1 MELRLIEA
9 ASEIGAG
16 TRGTSMGMA
25 ALRVAAWKLGSELFG
40 HAEESILR
48 DENDVLYED
57 DRSPNAHHIDGLIR
71 FESDLAYEVYKY
83 LRNSVFPIVV
93 GGDHSI
99 AIGSVSGTKMAF
111 PDQRLGVVWID
122 AHADLHSP
130 WTTPSGNVHGMPLA
144 LLMNIEKKGNTD
156 RKVRVFTLDTWDR
169 LRKIGMSGAK
179 LKPVDLVYIG
189 LRDFEPE
196 EEAIIKENNIKVIT
210 VKDVRTKG
218 AEAAV
223 KETMDHLS
231 KCDKIHVSFD
241 VDSLDPSISVGTGT
255 PVKNGLFLE
264 EARGLLQGFCADP
277 KTATL
282 DVVEINPA
290 LDSNNSMAENVL
302 TVLEPLF
309 PILRAR

>member
-1 MELRLIEA
+1 MDLRLIEA

-16 TRGTSMGMA
+16 MRGASMGMA

-71 FESDLAYEVYKY
+71 FESDLAFEVYKY

-111 PDQRLGVVWID
+111 PDKRLGVVWID
-122 AHADLHSP
+122 AHADLHTP

-144 LLMNIEKKGNTD
+144 LLMHIEKKGRN
-156 RKVRVFTLDTWDR
+156 KPRVYTMDTWDR
-169 LRKIGMSGAK
+169 LRKIGVNGPK
-179 LKPVDLVYIG
+179 LLPQDLVIIG
-189 LRDFEPE
+189 LRDYEAE
-196 EEAIIKENNIKVIT
+196 ERALIEEHGIKVIT
-210 VKDVRTKG
+210 VEDVRAKG
-218 AEAAV
+218 ASAAV
-223 KETMDHLS
+223 KAALAHLTA
-231 KCDKIHVSFD
+231 CEHIHVSFD

-255 PVKNGLFLE
+255 PVPNGLFAE
-264 EARGLLQGFCADP
+264 EASLLLQGFCEDK

-282 DVVEINPA
+282 DVVEINPS
-290 LDSNNSMAENVL
+290 LDTNNAMAEATL
-302 TVLEPLF
+302 KILEPLF
-309 PILRAR
+309 PILRNR

>member
-16 TRGTSMGMA
+16 KRGASMGMA

-57 DRSPNAHHIDGLIR
+57 DISPNAHHIDGLIR

-83 LRNSVFPIVV
+83 LRNNVFPIVV

-111 PDQRLGVVWID
+111 PEKRIGVVWID
-122 AHADLHSP
+122 AHADLHTP

-144 LLMNIEKKGNTD
+144 LLMQIEKRGKN
-156 RKVRVFTLDTWDR
+156 RPQVFTMDTWDR
-169 LRKIGMSGAK
+169 LRKIGVSGPK
-179 LKPVDLVYIG
+179 MVPSDLVFIA
-189 LRDFEPE
+189 LRDYEPE
-196 EEAIIKENNIKVIT
+196 ERAIIEEFGIRVIT
-210 VKDVRTKG
+210 VADVRTKG
-218 AEAAV
+218 PAAIV
-223 KETMDHLS
+223 KETLAHLTA
-231 KCDKIHVSFD
+231 CDKIHVSFD

-255 PVKNGLFLE
+255 PVPDGLFSD
-264 EARGLLQGFCADP
+264 EASALLQGFCADP

-282 DVVEINPA
+282 DVVEINPS
-290 LDSNNSMAENVL
+290 LDTNNAMAEATL
-302 TVLEPLF
+302 KILEPLF
-309 PILRAR
+309 PILRNR

>member
-25 ALRVAAWKLGSELFG
+25 ALRVAAWKHGSELFG

-71 FESDLAYEVYKY
+71 FQSDLAYEVYKY

-111 PDQRLGVVWID
+111 PAQRLGVVWID
-122 AHADLHSP
+122 AHADLHTP

-144 LLMNIEKKGNTD
+144 LLMQIEKKGKN
-156 RKVRVFTLDTWDR
+156 RPRVYTMDTGDR
-169 LRKIGMSGAK
+169 LRKIGVNDRK
-179 LKPVDLVYIG
+179 LLPRDLVAIG
-189 LRDFEPE
+189 LRDYAPGERGVIE
-196 EEAIIKENNIKVIT
+196 ELRIDVIT
-210 VKDVRTKG
+210 
-218 AEAAV
+218 EAAV
-223 KETMDHLS
+223 R
-231 KCDKIHVSFD
+231 
-241 VDSLDPSISVGTGT
+241 
-255 PVKNGLFLE
+255 
-264 EARGLLQGFCADP
+264 AQG
-277 KTATL
+277 
-282 DVVEINPA
+282 
-290 LDSNNSMAENVL
+290 
-302 TVLEPLF
+302 
-309 PILRAR
+309 

>member
-16 TRGTSMGMA
+16 KRGASMGMA

-83 LRNSVFPIVV
+83 LRNSVFPIIV

-111 PDQRLGVVWID
+111 PEQRLGVVWID
-122 AHADLHSP
+122 AHADMHTP

-144 LLMNIEKKGNTD
+144 LLMHIEKKGRN
-156 RKVRVFTLDTWDR
+156 RPRVYTMDTWDR
-169 LRKIGMSGAK
+169 LRKIGVNGPK
-179 LKPVDLVYIG
+179 LLPADLVFIA
-189 LRDFEPE
+189 LRDYEPE
-196 EEAIIKENNIKVIT
+196 ERALIEELGIKVIT
-210 VKDVRTKG
+210 VEEVRTKG
-218 AEAAV
+218 TKAAV
-223 KETMDHLS
+223 AASLAHLTA
-231 KCDKIHVSFD
+231 CERIHVSFD

-255 PVKNGLFLE
+255 PVPDGLFLE
-264 EARGLLQGFCADP
+264 EASELLQGFCSDK

-282 DVVEINPA
+282 DVVEINPS
-290 LDSNNSMAENVL
+290 LDTNNAMAEATL
-302 TVLEPLF
+302 KILEPLF

>member
-1 MELRLIEA
+1 MEVRLIEA

-57 DRSPNAHHIDGLIR
+57 DKSPNAHHIDGLIR
-71 FESDLAYEVYKY
+71 FESDLAYEVFKY
-83 LRNSVFPIVV
+83 IRNGVFPIVV

-111 PDQRLGVVWID
+111 PKERLGVVWID
-122 AHADLHSP
+122 AHADLHTP

-144 LLMNIEKKGNTD
+144 LLMQIEKKGRNKPQVYTMA
-156 RKVRVFTLDTWDR
+156 TWDR
-169 LRKIGMSGAK
+169 LRKIGVNGPK
-179 LKPVDLVYIG
+179 LAPADLVFIG
-189 LRDFEPE
+189 LRDYEPE
-196 EEAIIKENNIKVIT
+196 ERAIIEEHGIKVIT
-210 VKDVRTKG
+210 VEDLRAKG
-218 AEAAV
+218 AMATV
-223 KETMDHLS
+223 QETLKHLS
-231 KCDKIHVSFD
+231 ACKRIHVSFD

-255 PVKNGLFLE
+255 PVPGGLTVE
-264 EARGLLQGFCADP
+264 EAALLLQGLCRDVR
-277 KTATL
+277 TATL

-290 LDSNNSMAENVL
+290 LDDKNAMAEAAL
-302 TVLEPLF
+302 SIMEPLF
-309 PILRAR
+309 PILRNR

>member
-16 TRGTSMGMA
+16 KRGASMGMA

-57 DRSPNAHHIDGLIR
+57 DNSPNAHHIDGLIR
-71 FESDLAYEVYKY
+71 FESDLAYEVYRY
-83 LRNSVFPIVV
+83 LRNNTFPIVV

-111 PDQRLGVVWID
+111 PNERLGVVWID

-144 LLMNIEKKGNTD
+144 LLMHLEKKGRN
-156 RKVRVFTLDTWDR
+156 RPRVFTMDVWDR
-169 LRKIGMSGAK
+169 LRKIGIGGPK
-179 LKPVDLVYIG
+179 LVPSDLVFIA
-189 LRDFEPE
+189 LRDYEPE
-196 EEAIIKENNIKVIT
+196 EQAIIAEHRIKVIT
-210 VKDVRTKG
+210 VDDLRSKG
-218 AEAAV
+218 APAIV
-223 KETMDHLS
+223 QETLAHLTA
-231 KCDKIHVSFD
+231 CERIHVSFD

-255 PVKNGLFLE
+255 PVPGGLMLD
-264 EARGLLQGFCADP
+264 EASALLSGLCADP
-277 KTATL
+277 RTATL

-290 LDSNNSMAENVL
+290 LDTGNAMAEATL
-302 TVLEPLF
+302 SILEPLF
-309 PILRAR
+309 PILRGR

>member
-16 TRGTSMGMA
+16 KRGASMGMA

-57 DRSPNAHHIDGLIR
+57 DNSPNAHHIDGLIR

-83 LRNSVFPIVV
+83 LRHNVFPIVV

-111 PDQRLGVVWID
+111 PNERLGVVWID

-144 LLMNIEKKGNTD
+144 LLMHLEKKGRN
-156 RKVRVFTLDTWDR
+156 RPRVFTMDVWDR
-169 LRKIGMSGAK
+169 LRKIGVNGPK
-179 LKPVDLVYIG
+179 LAPSDLVFIA
-189 LRDFEPE
+189 LRDYEPE
-196 EEAIIKENNIKVIT
+196 EQAIIAEHRIKVIT
-210 VKDVRTKG
+210 VDDLRSKG
-218 AEAAV
+218 ASTV
-223 KETMDHLS
+223 VQETLAHLTA
-231 KCDKIHVSFD
+231 CERIHVSFD

-255 PVKNGLFLE
+255 PVPG
-264 EARGLLQGFCADP
+264 GLLLDEASALLSGLCADP
-277 KTATL
+277 RTATL

-290 LDSNNSMAENVL
+290 LDTGNAMAEATL
-302 TVLEPLF
+302 SILEPLF
-309 PILRAR
+309 PILRGR

>member
-1 MELRLIEA
+1 MEVRLIEA

-16 TRGTSMGMA
+16 KRGASMGMA

-57 DRSPNAHHIDGLIR
+57 DRTPNAHHIDGLIR
-71 FESDLAYEVYKY
+71 FESDLAYEVYKF
-83 LRNSVFPIVV
+83 LRNNMFPIVI

-99 AIGSVSGTKMAF
+99 AIGSVSGTRMAY
-111 PDQRLGVVWID
+111 PTERLGVVWID

-144 LLMNIEKKGNTD
+144 LLMHIEKKGRN
-156 RKVRVFTLDTWDR
+156 RPRVFTMDTWDH
-169 LRKIGMSGAK
+169 LRKIGISGPK
-179 LKPVDLVYIG
+179 LAPVDLVFIA
-189 LRDFEPE
+189 LRDYEPE
-196 EEAIIKENNIKVIT
+196 ELAIIEEHRIKVIT
-210 VKDVRTKG
+210 VSDLRKKG
-218 AEAAV
+218 ASGVVA
-223 KETMDHLS
+223 ETLAYLS
-231 KCDKIHVSFD
+231 ACERVHVSFD

-255 PVKNGLFLE
+255 PV
-264 EARGLLQGFCADP
+264 ADGLLLPEAKDLLAGLCSDP
-277 KTATL
+277 RTVTL

-290 LDSNNSMAENVL
+290 LDTNNAMAEAVL
-302 TVLEPLF
+302 SILEPLF

>member
-16 TRGTSMGMA
+16 TRGTSMGMS

-57 DRSPNAHHIDGLIR
+57 DISPNAHHIDGLIR

-83 LRNSVFPIVV
+83 LRHSVFPIVV

-111 PDQRLGVVWID
+111 PDQRVGVVWID
-122 AHADLHSP
+122 AHADLHTP

-144 LLMNIEKKGNTD
+144 LLMQIEKKGKNRPQVYTM
-156 RKVRVFTLDTWDR
+156 DTWDR
-169 LRKIGMSGAK
+169 LRKIGVSGAK
-179 LKPVDLVYIG
+179 MLPSDLVFIA
-189 LRDFEPE
+189 LRDYEPE
-196 EEAIIKENNIKVIT
+196 EEAIIQELGIKVIT
-210 VKDVRTKG
+210 VAYVRSKG
-218 AEAAV
+218 AQAVV
-223 KETMDHLS
+223 KETLAHL
-231 KCDKIHVSFD
+231 KACDKVHVSFD

-255 PVKNGLFLE
+255 PVPDGLWAD
-264 EARGLLQGFCADP
+264 EASALLQGLCADP
-277 KTATL
+277 RTATL

-290 LDSNNSMAENVL
+290 LDTGNAMAEAVL
-302 TVLEPLF
+302 KILEPLF

>member
-1 MELRLIEA
+1 MEVRLIEA

-16 TRGTSMGMA
+16 TRGTSMGMS
-25 ALRVAAWKLGSELFG
+25 ALRVAAWKSGSELFG

-57 DRSPNAHHIDGLIR
+57 DNDSPNAHHIDGLIR
-71 FESDLAYEVYKY
+71 FESDLAYEVYKF
-83 LRNSVFPIVV
+83 LRNNVFPIVI

-111 PDQRLGVVWID
+111 PSERIGVVWID

-144 LLMNIEKKGNTD
+144 LLMNIEVKGPN
-156 RKVRVFTLDTWDR
+156 RPRMFTLDVWDR
-169 LRKIGMSGAK
+169 LRKIGTSEPK
-179 LKPVDLVYIG
+179 VLPRDLVFIG
-189 LRDFEPE
+189 LRDLE
-196 EEAIIKENNIKVIT
+196 EEEAAIIKEHNIKVFT
-210 VKDVRTKG
+210 VKELREKG
-218 AEAAV
+218 AEAIV
-223 KETMDHLS
+223 KETLDYLGDCG
-231 KCDKIHVSFD
+231 KLHVSFD

-255 PVKNGLFLE
+255 PVPDGLFLP
-264 EARGLLQGFCADP
+264 EARTLLTGFCAHP

-290 LDSNNSMAENVL
+290 LDTKNAMAENVL
-302 TVLEPLF
+302 TVMEPLF